1 MKNSILT
8 SDVLELFDRNHIT
21 ANTLRKFVVE
31 SVADF
36 LGDNKHDKVCGKLFD
51 RWYQHVRRSIWI
63 GAAQYVLQQHGFGH
77 DEAINEAKQLYED
90 LYADYNKRYH
100 CWIRNHCSTALA
112 RPRLYVLHAPPQ
124 ADRKDREPVQLAPH
138 VGQGLRGQSRRT
150 RLLRLVSQPV
160 GVASGVGYGSQD
172 QRGTVRSQVG
182 GRVDCGRWHG
192 RVPPPLG

>member
-1 MKNSILT
+1 MKNNILT

-21 ANTLRKFVVE
+21 TNTLRKFVVE

-51 RWYQHVRRSIWI
+51 RWYQHVRRSIWV

-100 CWIRNHCSTALA
+100 CWRRHEE
-112 RPRLYVLHAPPQ
+112 
-124 ADRKDREPVQLAPH
+124 RKTDE
-138 VGQGLRGQSRRT
+138 
-150 RLLRLVSQPV
+150 
-160 GVASGVGYGSQD
+160 D
-172 QRGTVRSQVG
+172 
-182 GRVDCGRWHG
+182 
-192 RVPPPLG
+192 